1 MKLIVTVDTEAD
13 NQWAYDG
20 RIFLE
25 NLQCLPRF
33 QALCEKHEF
42 VPTYLLA
49 CEVLED
55 KTFVVR
61 LNQWRRSGR
70 AEVGAHLQPWTTPPY
85 MAEEERDRAM
95 QSFPSELPA
104 SWFARKLSNLTERIG
119 DATGESPRSFRAAR
133 WGLNGSMVRTLAENG
148 YIVDCSV
155 TPKISWKGQR
165 GMSGGTGGPDYRRA
179 VLRPFELSTEDV
191 CCPGRSGLL
200 EVPVTVIY
208 TGSLIR
214 ERGCLSKGFA
224 RLPEGPVKEVLDR
237 LVFGRKWLRISR
249 ESRTGD
255 WEKIHDAAVRNGL
268 DVLEFMIHSSELM
281 AGGSPLSRNAD
292 DVEFIYARLEE
303 MFCCLKARGVTGC
316 TLSQYASNPMKRVA
330 GAV

>member
-20 RIFLE
+20 RISLE
-25 NLQCLPRF
+25 NLRCLPRF
-33 QALCEKHEF
+33 QALCEMHGF

-55 KTFVVR
+55 RAFVGHLR
-61 LNQWRRSGR
+61 QWRKGGR
-70 AEVGAHLQPWTTPPY
+70 AEIGAHLQPWTTPPY

-95 QSFPSELPA
+95 QAFPSELPA
-104 SWFARKLSNLTERIG
+104 SWFERKLSNLTGRIG

-148 YIVDCSV
+148 YVVDCSV
-155 TPKISWKGQR
+155 TPKISWKVQR
-165 GMSGGTGGPDYRRA
+165 GMHGGPGGPDYRRA
-179 VLRPFELSTEDV
+179 PLEPFELSTKDV
-191 CCPGRSGLL
+191 CRPGRSGLL

-208 TGSLIR
+208 TGAWIR
-214 ERGCLSKGFA
+214 ERGRLSSWFT
-224 RLPEGPVKEVLDR
+224 RLPEGPVRRVLDR
-237 LVFGRKWLRISR
+237 LVFGRKWLRIARGSR
-249 ESRTGD
+249 VTD

-268 DVLEFMIHSSELM
+268 DVLEFMIHSSELL

-292 DVEFIYARLEE
+292 DAAFVYESLEE
-303 MFCCLKARGVTGC
+303 MFRCLKVRGTTGC
-316 TLSQYASNPMKRVA
+316 TLSQYASNPMRRVA
-330 GAV
+330 VAE